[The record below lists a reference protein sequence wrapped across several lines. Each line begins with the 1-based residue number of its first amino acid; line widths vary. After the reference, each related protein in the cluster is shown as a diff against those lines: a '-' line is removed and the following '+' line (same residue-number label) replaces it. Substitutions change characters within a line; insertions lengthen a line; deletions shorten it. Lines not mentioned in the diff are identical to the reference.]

1 MKNLNAIV
9 RERLIE
15 GLTKEQLLEI
25 AQELNATNGTF
36 SQFQV
41 FSSVEELIET
51 YDIKS
56 SEVARMVYFG
66 DIKNWRDDYF
76 RLNGYENIESLTEYE
91 LNRQLEMCRVEI
103 IDEYI
108 DNIDE
113 LCNYVDYYYDIVNEL
128 ENI

>member
-1 MKNLNAIV
+1 MTNLNAIV
-9 RERLIE
+9 KERLIE

-25 AQELNATNGTF
+25 AQELNGYNGTF

-41 FSSVEELIET
+41 FTSVEELIEV
-51 YDIKS
+51 YDIKPIS
-56 SEVARMVYFG
+56 AAKMVYFG

-76 RLNGYENIESLTEYE
+76 RLNDYETIESLTEYE
-91 LNRQLEMCRVEI
+91 LNGQLEMCRVEI

-113 LCNYVDYYYDIVNEL
+113 LSNYVNYYYDIVSEL
-128 ENI
+128 QNI